1 MTDQVNADWTE
12 LQVTIPAA
20 DTDRAGDIAQMVVPY
35 GIYIEDYSHLEE
47 EAMEIAHI
55 DLIDEDLLKKD
66 RTKSIIHVYIS
77 PEENPAEAI
86 SFLKERFEAVGIEN
100 TITAANCAE
109 EDWINNWKKYFKP
122 IPVGNRLLVRPMWED
137 EYEAGD
143 RVVLHLEPGLAFGTG
158 THETTRLCMELLEK
172 YVKPGDTMLDMGC
185 GSGILSVAGL
195 LLGAGSAVGVD
206 IDALAVKTAVA
217 NAEINHVGDKFTGIC
232 GNLADKGNGF
242 FLMDTK
248 FTLLFCNIDL
258 DKNRDGYVLFCRLF
272 FDFFCQMQTVHRM
285 DEFCLSND
293 IFHFVCLQMSDHM
306 PADIFWKN
314 FHFFTHFLNF
324 ILPKITRPKI
334 IYGLKHFDWLGFAD
348 SDQCHITAFSS
359 CVFACF
365 AYICFYLLQV
375 FL

>member
-185 GSGILSVAGL
+185 GSGILGIAAAV
-195 LLGAGSAVGVD
+195 LGAGAVVLSD
-206 IDALAVKTAVA
+206 IDPQAAEASA
-217 NAEINHVGDKFTGIC
+217 YNAELNKVSDKC
-232 GNLADKGNGF
+232 
-242 FLMDTK
+242 
-248 FTLLFCNIDL
+248 
-258 DKNRDGYVLFCRLF
+258 
-272 FDFFCQMQTVHRM
+272 
-285 DEFCLSND
+285 
-293 IFHFVCLQMSDHM
+293 
-306 PADIFWKN
+306 
-314 FHFFTHFLNF
+314 
-324 ILPKITRPKI
+324 KI
-334 IYGLKHFDWLGFAD
+334 ILGDLNTDSCKAD
-348 SDQCHITAFSS
+348 LVIANITADVLLRLRDQMNELLKPDGAVIISGIINS
-359 CVFACF
+359 RGGEIES
-365 AYICFYLLQV
+365 AYRKLFRIESKLCRGEWQAMLLRRI
-375 FL
+375 